1 MPLVLSVLRCP
12 EQAVPE
18 QRRVPGGEYVL
29 GRGAEC
35 DWALRDPDR
44 VLSKRHCAV
53 EFLSGAWQVRDL
65 STNGTFVNG
74 AGEPLGRDQVR
85 VLRDGDR
92 LRLGAYEIECR
103 VEEEASYGS
112 GRWQSANAIPDPM
125 APPPVS
131 DIFSAPLPGL
141 SPAGGPPQGNA
152 PLLPAD
158 FDPFAPE
165 DQGPVMPDHRPST
178 NDVFTPP
185 RAMMPD
191 LLPSDWDGPGAGKPT
206 PAAPDP
212 FAHLPDPF
220 ADAPPSGA
228 RRPDPFT
235 DPGMPAPATRLPDP
249 FADLGTPA
257 PAAPAAKLPDPFADF
272 GMPAPAAPAA
282 KLPDPF
288 ADLGMPAPAA
298 PAAKLPDPFADLGMP
313 APAAPAAKLPDP
325 FADLGTPAP
334 AAPTAKLPD
343 PFADLGMPAP
353 AAPTAKLPDPFADLG
368 MPAPA
373 APAARLPDPFADLG
387 MPAPTA
393 PAAKLPHPVPPPA
406 AEPPP
411 LMPAATLVS
420 RSALPDPFA
429 EANYPSVPP
438 PSLAQPQAA
447 APPPM
452 ASPASSADGL
462 HAALALI
469 HEAAGLGPPIPGT
482 DAAAALAA
490 VGASMRAAVA
500 GMRGLLIARAD
511 VKREFR
517 IEQTMLRAAGNNPVK
532 FAATDEAAV
541 LALLGP
547 KGNGPAALRET
558 VQDLTAHQVA
568 TVAATQAAAKALLA
582 RLAPAGLEAE
592 IPAGG
597 IMPGA
602 REKKL
607 WEAYRKLHQQVT
619 DQFEDDFDSAFGKA
633 FARAYEDA
641 ARGGR

>member
-12 EQAVPE
+12 DQSVPE
-18 QRRVPGGEYVL
+18 QRRVAGGEYVL
-29 GRGAEC
+29 GRGTEC
-35 DWALRDPDR
+35 DWVLRDPER

-53 EFLSGAWQVRDL
+53 EFFSGAWQVRDI

-74 AGEPLGRDQVR
+74 ASDPVGRDQVR

-92 LRLGAYEIECR
+92 IRLGAYEIECR
-103 VEEEASYGS
+103 VEEEAFHGT
-112 GRWQSANAIPDPM
+112 GRWQAANAIPDPM

-131 DIFSAPLPGL
+131 DIFSVPLPGL
-141 SPAGGPPQGNA
+141 SPAGGPPMGNA

-165 DQGPVMPDHRPST
+165 DPGPVMPDHRPST

-185 RAMMPD
+185 RATMPD
-191 LLPSDWDGPGAGKPT
+191 LLPQDWNAPQPGKPAG
-206 PAAPDP
+206 AAPDP

-220 ADAPPSGA
+220 ADAPPPMA
-228 RRPDPFT
+228 RPADPY
-235 DPGMPAPATRLPDP
+235 ASAAAKLPDP

-257 PAAPAAKLPDPFADF
+257 PMPAAKLPDPFADL
-272 GMPAPAAPAA
+272 GMPAPMPAAKLPDPFADLGTPAPAPAA

-288 ADLGMPAPAA
+288 ADLGMPAPA
-298 PAAKLPDPFADLGMP
+298 
-313 APAAPAAKLPDP
+313 PAAKLPDP

-334 AAPTAKLPD
+334 APAAKLPD
-343 PFADLGMPAP
+343 PFADLGGPAP
-353 AAPTAKLPDPFADLG
+353 APAAKLPDPFADLG
-368 MPAPA
+368 AAPPSFVSPAPPQPTEPPTLVA
-373 APAARLPDPFADLG
+373 SARPAA
-387 MPAPTA
+387 
-393 PAAKLPHPVPPPA
+393 
-406 AEPPP
+406 
-411 LMPAATLVS
+411 
-420 RSALPDPFA
+420 PDPFA
-429 EANYPSVPP
+429 EPNYPSARP
-438 PSLAQPQAA
+438 PSLAQAGVPPPPPAPPAA
-447 APPPM
+447 A
-452 ASPASSADGL
+452 SGDGL
-462 HAALALI
+462 LAALALI
-469 HEAAGLGPPIPGT
+469 HEAAGLPPPPPGT
-482 DAAAALAA
+482 DAAAALTA
-490 VGASMRAAVA
+490 VGAGMRAAVA
-500 GMRGLLIARAD
+500 GLRGLLIARAD

-558 VQDLTAHQVA
+558 VNDLTAHQLA

-582 RLAPAGLEAE
+582 RLAPMGLEGE
-592 IPAGG
+592 IPSGG
-597 IMPGA
+597 ILPGA

-633 FARAYEDA
+633 FARAYEEA

>member
-12 EQAVPE
+12 DQSVPE
-18 QRRVPGGEYVL
+18 QRRVAGGEYAL
-29 GRGAEC
+29 GRGSEC
-35 DWALRDPDR
+35 DWVLRDPDR
-44 VLSKRHCAV
+44 VLSKRHCTV
-53 EFLSGAWQVRDL
+53 EFFSGAWQVRDI

-74 AGEPLGRDQVR
+74 ASEPLGRDQVR

-103 VEEEASYGS
+103 VEEEAFHGT
-112 GRWQSANAIPDPM
+112 GRWQAANALPDPM
-125 APPPVS
+125 TAEPSRNPFSAPPVS
-131 DIFSAPLPGL
+131 DIFSVPLPGL

-165 DQGPVMPDHRPST
+165 DPGPVMPDHRPST

-191 LLPSDWDGPGAGKPT
+191 LLPQDWDAPQPGKPAG
-206 PAAPDP
+206 AAPDP

-220 ADAPPSGA
+220 ADAPPPMA
-228 RRPDPFT
+228 RPADPF
-235 DPGMPAPATRLPDP
+235 
-249 FADLGTPA
+249 
-257 PAAPAAKLPDPFADF
+257 AAPAAKLPDPFADL
-272 GMPAPAAPAA
+272 GLPAAAAPAA

-298 PAAKLPDPFADLGMP
+298 PVAKLPDPFADLGMP
-313 APAAPAAKLPDP
+313 APAAPVAKLPDP
-325 FADLGTPAP
+325 FADLGLPMP
-334 AAPTAKLPD
+334 AAPLPD
-343 PFADLGMPAP
+343 PFASAP
-353 AAPTAKLPDPFADLG
+353 P
-368 MPAPA
+368 
-373 APAARLPDPFADLG
+373 
-387 MPAPTA
+387 
-393 PAAKLPHPVPPPA
+393 
-406 AEPPP
+406 AEPPILP
-411 LMPAATLVS
+411 PVLPPSAARPAV
-420 RSALPDPFA
+420 PDPFA
-429 EANYPSVPP
+429 EPNYPSARPA
-438 PSLAQPQAA
+438 SLTQAPETA
-447 APPPM
+447 APPP
-452 ASPASSADGL
+452 PAAPIPAPISAPPADGL
-462 HAALALI
+462 LAALTLI
-469 HEAAGLGPPIPGT
+469 HEAAGLAPPAPGT
-482 DAAAALAA
+482 DAAAALTA
-490 VGASMRAAVA
+490 VGAGMRAAVA
-500 GMRGLLIARAD
+500 GLRGLLIARAD

-547 KGNGPAALRET
+547 RGNGPAALRET
-558 VQDLTAHQVA
+558 VNDLTAHQVA

-582 RLAPAGLEAE
+582 RLAPMGLEGE
-592 IPAGG
+592 IPSGG

-633 FARAYEDA
+633 FARAYEEA

>member
-1 MPLVLSVLRCP
+1 MPLVLTVLRCP
-12 EQAVPE
+12 DQSVPE

-29 GRGAEC
+29 GRGTEC
-35 DWALRDPDR
+35 DWPLRDPDR

-65 STNGTFVNG
+65 STNGTFVNS
-74 AGEPLGRDQVR
+74 ASEAVGRDQVR

-92 LRLGAYEIECR
+92 IRLGAYEIECR
-103 VEEEASYGS
+103 VEEEAFHGT
-112 GRWQSANAIPDPM
+112 GRWQSSNAIPDPM
-125 APPPVS
+125 RAEPVS

-152 PLLPAD
+152 PLLPSD
-158 FDPFAPE
+158 FDPFAP
-165 DQGPVMPDHRPST
+165 DDHGPVMPDHRPST

-191 LLPSDWDGPGAGKPT
+191 LLPSDWDGPGAAKPKP
-206 PAAPDP
+206 PAADP

-220 ADAPPSGA
+220 ADLGAPN
-228 RRPDPFT
+228 
-235 DPGMPAPATRLPDP
+235 PAT
-249 FADLGTPA
+249 
-257 PAAPAAKLPDPFADF
+257 
-272 GMPAPAAPAA
+272 

-288 ADLGMPAPAA
+288 ADLAPPRPAPVAEH
-298 PAAKLPDPFADLGMP
+298 LP
-313 APAAPAAKLPDP
+313 
-325 FADLGTPAP
+325 
-334 AAPTAKLPD
+334 
-343 PFADLGMPAP
+343 
-353 AAPTAKLPDPFADLG
+353 
-368 MPAPA
+368 
-373 APAARLPDPFADLG
+373 
-387 MPAPTA
+387 
-393 PAAKLPHPVPPPA
+393 
-406 AEPPP
+406 
-411 LMPAATLVS
+411 ATLVT
-420 RSALPDPFA
+420 RPGMADPFA
-429 EANYPSVPP
+429 EPHHPSPPP
-438 PSLAQPQAA
+438 PSLAPAT
-447 APPPM
+447 APP
-452 ASPASSADGL
+452 ADGL

-469 HEAAGLGPPIPGT
+469 HEAAGLAPPAAGT

-490 VGASMRAAVA
+490 VGAGMRAAVT
-500 GMRGLLIARAD
+500 GLRSLLIARAD

-532 FAATDEAAV
+532 FAATDEAAL

-547 KGNGPAALRET
+547 RGNGPAALRET
-558 VQDLTAHQVA
+558 VGDLTAHQVA

-592 IPAGG
+592 NPGGG

-607 WEAYRKLHQQVT
+607 WEAYRRLHQQVT